1 MHIRVA
7 FAFFRADAEGGIAL
21 SRIRLLSWWY
31 ILTETFMPQPAPA
44 PAILRF
50 DVYALDLRAGELYK
64 GGRKIRLQEQPFQIL
79 AMLLERPGEVVTREE
94 MRDRLWSG
102 DTFVDFEHS
111 LNTAIKKIRHA
122 LNDEAEKP
130 RFIETLRR
138 RGYRFAGTLAE
149 NAPSPAPSTSA
160 ATSSTTSSMS
170 QPSTPSSSAQ
180 TSSGTP
186 EQTSAESVDEM
197 IGKTLILQDDSGRGM
212 LTLSIDETVLKEKQ
226 KLDAASDALGLALLF
241 ADQKLLMV
249 SAGTRVK
256 VLDCCP
262 ASACYEV
269 RILEGEHT
277 AKTALVPQQ
286 RLGEDPT
293 KQVEK

>member
-1 MHIRVA
+1 
-7 FAFFRADAEGGIAL
+7 
-21 SRIRLLSWWY
+21 
-31 ILTETFMPQPAPA
+31 MPQPAPA

-149 NAPSPAPSTSA
+149 SVASPASSA
-160 ATSSTTSSMS
+160 SATSSMS
-170 QPSTPSSSAQ
+170 QPLPQSSSVQ
-180 TSSGTP
+180 TSGIP
-186 EQTSAESVDEM
+186 EQTSAEFLDEM

-277 AKTALVPQQ
+277 AKTALVPPQ

>member
-1 MHIRVA
+1 
-7 FAFFRADAEGGIAL
+7 
-21 SRIRLLSWWY
+21 
-31 ILTETFMPQPAPA
+31 MPQPMAA

-149 NAPSPAPSTSA
+149 NVPAPAPSTSA
-160 ATSSTTSSMS
+160 TSSTTFSTS
-170 QPSTPSSSAQ
+170 QPLPHSSSVQASSA
-180 TSSGTP
+180 TSEP
-186 EQTSAESVDEM
+186 APVESVDEM

-212 LTLSIDETVLKEKQ
+212 LTLSVDETVLKEKQ

-241 ADQKLLMV
+241 ADQKLMMV

-277 AKTALVPQQ
+277 AKTALVPPQ

-293 KQVEK
+293 K

>member
-1 MHIRVA
+1 MV
-7 FAFFRADAEGGIAL
+7 
-21 SRIRLLSWWY
+21 Y
-31 ILTETFMPQPAPA
+31 IQTETFMPQPAPA

-64 GGRKIRLQEQPFQIL
+64 SGRKIKLQEQPFQIL

-94 MRDRLWSG
+94 MRQRLWSG

-111 LNTAIKKIRHA
+111 LNTAIKKIRNA

-138 RGYRFAGTLAE
+138 RGYRFAGALTETVSSPVSSTSPPPSVQA
-149 NAPSPAPSTSA
+149 SPATS
-160 ATSSTTSSMS
+160 
-170 QPSTPSSSAQ
+170 
-180 TSSGTP
+180 
-186 EQTSAESVDEM
+186 EQMPAESADEM
-197 IGKTLILQDDSGRGM
+197 IGKTLILREESGREL

-226 KLDAASDALGLALLF
+226 KLDVASDALGLALLY

-256 VLDCCP
+256 VLDRSTS
-262 ASACYEV
+262 SACYEV

-277 AKTALVPQQ
+277 AKTALVPLD

>member
-1 MHIRVA
+1 
-7 FAFFRADAEGGIAL
+7 
-21 SRIRLLSWWY
+21 
-31 ILTETFMPQPAPA
+31 MPQPAPA

-138 RGYRFAGTLAE
+138 RGYRFAGTITE
-149 NAPSPAPSTSA
+149 SVPSSEPS
-160 ATSSTTSSMS
+160 TSSTTFSTS
-170 QPSTPSSSAQ
+170 QPLTRSRSVQASSA
-180 TSSGTP
+180 TP
-186 EQTSAESVDEM
+186 EQMSAEFPDEM
-197 IGKTLILQDDSGRGM
+197 IGKTLILQDESGREL

-262 ASACYEV
+262 ASA
-269 RILEGEHT
+269 
-277 AKTALVPQQ
+277 
-286 RLGEDPT
+286 
-293 KQVEK
+293 